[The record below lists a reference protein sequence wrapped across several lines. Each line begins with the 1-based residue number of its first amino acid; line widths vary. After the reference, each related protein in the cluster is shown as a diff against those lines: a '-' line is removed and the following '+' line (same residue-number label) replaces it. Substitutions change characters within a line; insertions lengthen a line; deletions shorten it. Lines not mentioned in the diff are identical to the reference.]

1 MDNYLDLYFTKDN
14 QIRIEKS
21 KNKKEIGKYNFSGS
35 FNSAKLTWDKKMKS
49 KNKSPSNQQILVKVI
64 IYIYVYWQNTK
75 DLFVYPGLCEIS
87 SDSLVA
93 EEASL

>member
-49 KNKSPSNQQILVKVI
+49 KNKSSSNQQILVKVI
-64 IYIYVYWQNTK
+64 IYIYMSTDKIQK
-75 DLFVYPGLCEIS
+75 IFSCIPGYVKF
-87 SDSLVA
+87 LVI
-93 EEASL
+93 L